1 MKSFSLVATFG
12 EFSNLAYTMKCSD
25 ALYSLSRAVYLAHSS
40 GSCACGRI
48 TGCSNASVSVH
59 LLQEPDRSQFAYLR
73 GLADD
78 PCTEIDYLVE
88 RGFLSQRQKGLI
100 SIDMVKTFTQSGLFA
115 RMLDAKWLR
124 RELKFT
130 VLARA
135 GDLLPG
141 LTGGQQ
147 EEKLLLQGV
156 IDCIYEGDEGIVLVD
171 YKTDRVRQA
180 QVLVQRY
187 QSQLQLYALALAEI
201 TRKPVKER
209 YVALLRT
216 GAAVPV

>member
-1 MKSFSLVATFG
+1 MAQQQEATPAEAGTAMHELV
-12 EFSNLAYTMKCSD
+12 
-25 ALYSLSRAVYLAHSS
+25 
-40 GSCACGRI
+40 
-48 TGCSNASVSVH
+48 
-59 LLQEPDRSQFAYLR
+59 QFAYLR

-187 QSQLQLYALALAEI
+187 QSQLQLYAHAYFQMTGRRVAKAVIYSLSLGCEAE
-201 TRKPVKER
+201 
-209 YVALLRT
+209 
-216 GAAVPV
+216 VPLHRQ